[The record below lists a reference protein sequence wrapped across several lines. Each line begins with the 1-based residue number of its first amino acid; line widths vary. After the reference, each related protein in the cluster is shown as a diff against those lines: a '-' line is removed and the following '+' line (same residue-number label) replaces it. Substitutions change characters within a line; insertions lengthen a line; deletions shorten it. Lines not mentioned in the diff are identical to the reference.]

1 MCWSTDKTR
10 IDKTTNTRLFSQN
23 FELSAD
29 QIETFI
35 IIFMERWSKNLG
47 SDAPWK
53 NGKPWGGSFYKYSA
67 IIPIM
72 SFNLFTSLFAYR
84 QKHLA
89 LLLRWPGN

>member
-47 SDAPWK
+47 SDAHWK
-53 NGKPWGGSFYKYSA
+53 KWEAMGRF
-67 IIPIM
+67 I
-72 SFNLFTSLFAYR
+72 L
-84 QKHLA
+84 
-89 LLLRWPGN
+89 